1 MKTVLIII
9 LLGIATPILAQHNCS
24 KYYASQPG
32 VKLIHKHL
40 DKRDRLMMRSE
51 YIVTAANA
59 IGVDVDFN
67 LWDKDGEIMTNGSFT
82 MGCENRT
89 TYLAPETI
97 TANLLRQYPQIE
109 YEVVVNDAVG
119 IPNNLSIGQEL
130 SAGSVSIEI
139 DTQFVKIGWESTV
152 TDRRVVAQED
162 ITTPAGT
169 FSCYVIDQ
177 TNILRGRLGTK
188 TYDQTVWI
196 AEGIGMVME
205 ETRKQNG
212 RLVNATILEYV
223 EGL

>member
-1 MKTVLIII
+1 MKLLITIAI
-9 LLGIATPILAQHNCS
+9 LLPNLLFAQHNCS

-32 VKLIHKHL
+32 IKLIHKHL
-40 DKRDRLMMRSE
+40 DKRDRLTMRSE

-67 LWDKDGEIMTNGSFT
+67 LWDRDGEIITTGTFT
-82 MGCENRT
+82 MGCENKT

-97 TANLLRQYPQIE
+97 TTNLLRQYPQVE

-119 IPNNLSIGQEL
+119 IPNSLSMGQEL
-130 SAGSVSIEI
+130 PQGSVSIEI
-139 DTQFVKIGWESTV
+139 DTQFITIGWESTV
-152 TDRRVVAQED
+152 SDRRVVAIED
-162 ITTPAGT
+162 VTTPAGT

-177 TNILRGRLGTK
+177 ANILRGRIATK
-188 TYDQTVWI
+188 TYNQTVWI
-196 AEGIGMVME
+196 AEGIGIVKE

-212 RLVNATILEYV
+212 RLVSTTILEYV